1 MKKENRTACA
11 FTGYRPEKLPFG
23 QDEESP
29 GCMRL
34 KQQIFCETLQMTD
47 RGVTTFLSGMARGV
61 DTWAA
66 ETVLQLR
73 TVLPPGEIQFWAILP
88 YAGQA
93 DAWNAVDR
101 ERYRGLLA
109 RADKVVCLSETYTQ
123 GCMQTRNRYL
133 VDHANFLIAVYDGK
147 PGGTRY
153 TVEYAR
159 KKGLE
164 IVQIE
169 P

>member
-1 MKKENRTACA
+1 MYTCA
-11 FTGYRPEKLPFG
+11 LTGYRPEKLPFG

-29 GCMRL
+29 DCKEL
-34 KQQIFCETLQMTD
+34 KQRLFCETLQMAD

-66 ETVLQLR
+66 EAVLQLR
-73 TVLPPGEIQFWAILP
+73 TALSTEKIQFWAIVP

-93 DAWNAVDR
+93 DAWNEADR
-101 ERYRGLLA
+101 ERYRRLLA
-109 RADKVVCLSETYTQ
+109 QADKAVCLRETYTR
-123 GCMQTRNRYL
+123 GCMQMRNRYL
-133 VDHANFLIAVYDGK
+133 VDHADFLIAVYDGK
-147 PGGTRY
+147 PGGTKY

-164 IVQIE
+164 IVQIK